1 MSKQRVS
8 FSIIFNIFFLV
19 LYTFLKLVWNWGK
32 IDIMN
37 ILEYGVFAL
46 CIITTIFSKIYIDGR
61 IKEKNA
67 ILGIIQSGVN
77 ELIIIITVVLN
88 WVLERFVDDIKI
100 TISYGLIVVF
110 IILSWNILIIYINS
124 SYNEQ
129 DNK

>member
-67 ILGIIQSGVN
+67 ILGIVQSGVN
-77 ELIIIITVVLN
+77 ELIIMITVVLN
-88 WVLERFVDDIKI
+88 LVLERFVDDIKI
-100 TISYGLIVVF
+100 MISYGLIVVF

>member
-32 IDIMN
+32 VDIMN

-88 WVLERFVDDIKI
+88 WVLEKFVDDIKI
-100 TISYGLIVVF
+100 MISYGLIVVF